1 MANGN
6 IRENELPPSWEWRT
20 DDYPCDNEIVWTWGN
35 SIQWEIYLGSSPL
48 AAWPVL
54 LSARFPI
61 AQRAGIRPR
70 MTNPSPS
77 QAHPALLPMAGN
89 SLDHPDSLLHLNHIV
104 PTLDLQMT
112 QKIAFFPTTN
122 QVNLQILTFK
132 TTRVEE
138 RAKTGVQGLGP
149 TLTGTLVTR
158 NYVDSA
164 KDKENQKEQT
174 WVCTTLTWQSML

>member
-1 MANGN
+1 M
-6 IRENELPPSWEWRT
+6 
-20 DDYPCDNEIVWTWGN
+20 
-35 SIQWEIYLGSSPL
+35 
-48 AAWPVL
+48 AAWLVL

-61 AQRAGIRPR
+61 AQRARIRPR
-70 MTNPSPS
+70 MTNPSLS
-77 QAHPALLPMAGN
+77 QVHPDPLPMAGN

-122 QVNLQILTFK
+122 QVNTPNQK
-132 TTRVEE
+132 AARVEE
-138 RAKTGVQGLGP
+138 RGKTGVQGLGP
-149 TLTGTLVTR
+149 TFTETLVTR

-174 WVCTTLTWQSML
+174 WVCTTLTWQSMP